1 MAVYA
6 NLPIDQGST
15 YTSTVSVEGGNSLPF
30 NLTGYS
36 ARGHIRKNYSSSS
49 FTAFSTTINNA
60 IQGEINLSL
69 TSTQTAALKAGRYV
83 YDVEIIE
90 SSTGNITRVVE
101 GQVEIFPRATVV

>member
-36 ARGHIRKNYSSSS
+36 ARGHIRKNY
-49 FTAFSTTINNA
+49 
-60 IQGEINLSL
+60 
-69 TSTQTAALKAGRYV
+69 
-83 YDVEIIE
+83 
-90 SSTGNITRVVE
+90 
-101 GQVEIFPRATVV
+101 